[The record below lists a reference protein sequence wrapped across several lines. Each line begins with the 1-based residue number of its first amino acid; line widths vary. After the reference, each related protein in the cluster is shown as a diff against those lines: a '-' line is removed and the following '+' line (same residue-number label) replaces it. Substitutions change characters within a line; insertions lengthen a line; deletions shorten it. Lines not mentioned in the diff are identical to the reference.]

1 MIKWELESKL
11 KLIIVNIEVV
21 FEFRAVK
28 ILVWTHSLRA
38 NFFGSEIKSI

>member
-11 KLIIVNIEVV
+11 TLNSIEVV